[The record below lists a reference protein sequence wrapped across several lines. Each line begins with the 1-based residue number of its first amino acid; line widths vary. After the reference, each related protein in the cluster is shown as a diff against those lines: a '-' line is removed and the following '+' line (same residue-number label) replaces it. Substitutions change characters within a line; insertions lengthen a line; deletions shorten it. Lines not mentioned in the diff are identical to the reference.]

1 MLTEDDL
8 TRLLGEA
15 AEAYPVPDEGPGYVL
30 EELAPARPWRSRRG
44 LQLGAAAAVVVLIA
58 LVAPSLSTGSTASTK
73 SSSLAG
79 PISAPQ
85 PLAPDA
91 ANGAAQPQPQRQPYS
106 GAVKAPN
113 AATVGVPQKGVA
125 GGSDEARVVQTG
137 TVTLIVDKGAVKD
150 AVKGLHATATGA
162 RGYVSDESSQ
172 ETGPNPSAT
181 LTMRV
186 PVASFDTVVRQIRAL
201 GAKVVS
207 VESSAKDVT
216 ATYADTQAQIASLTA
231 ARQRFLTILS
241 GAKTI
246 AETLTVQ
253 QRVDDVQG
261 QIDRLEGQRRVLQ
274 NQSDLA
280 TLTVTVSEKEP
291 AVLSGARQGGFS
303 KAWDDARHGFSS
315 GVQALISRSGRALLV
330 LLVAAVGFVVIRLGW
345 RLARRRMV

>member
-1 MLTEDDL
+1 M
-8 TRLLGEA
+8 
-15 AEAYPVPDEGPGYVL
+15 
-30 EELAPARPWRSRRG
+30 
-44 LQLGAAAAVVVLIA
+44 
-58 LVAPSLSTGSTASTK
+58 
-73 SSSLAG
+73 
-79 PISAPQ
+79 
-85 PLAPDA
+85 
-91 ANGAAQPQPQRQPYS
+91 
-106 GAVKAPN
+106 
-113 AATVGVPQKGVA
+113 
-125 GGSDEARVVQTG
+125 
-137 TVTLIVDKGAVKD
+137 
-150 AVKGLHATATGA
+150 
-162 RGYVSDESSQ
+162 
-172 ETGPNPSAT
+172 
-181 LTMRV
+181 
-186 PVASFDTVVRQIRAL
+186 
-201 GAKVVS
+201 
-207 VESSAKDVT
+207 
-216 ATYADTQAQIASLTA
+216 
-231 ARQRFLTILS
+231 S